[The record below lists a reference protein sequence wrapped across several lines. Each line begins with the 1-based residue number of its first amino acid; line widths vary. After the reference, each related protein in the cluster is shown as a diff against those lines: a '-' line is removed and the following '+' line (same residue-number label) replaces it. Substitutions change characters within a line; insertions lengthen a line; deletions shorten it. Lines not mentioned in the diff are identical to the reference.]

1 MSTDL
6 SRSVSVQTPD
16 DDLVP
21 EEEDEEEGQRVEA
34 LSLSHVSCVLRMMTC
49 TDVCRCI
56 LTYVDL
62 Y

>member
-21 EEEDEEEGQRVEA
+21 EEEDEEEGQRVET

-49 TDVCRCI
+49 ADV
-56 LTYVDL
+56 Y
-62 Y
+62 